1 MKKIL
6 AIALMMLLTT
16 AGAMAQQSL
25 TKQFKGEKGFSC
37 ITVNKA
43 ALKMMRSNSKL
54 GRQGFSGKLKIGNF
68 ADKIE
73 RLEIVSASTPQASY
87 KLTAACHDWIEKDN
101 FESVIDVNEE
111 NQQASIYV
119 LMGNPQN
126 IFMLL
131 AQDEETSVI
140 IMYGTMTLD
149 DIQGVVGN

>member
-1 MKKIL
+1 
-6 AIALMMLLTT
+6 
-16 AGAMAQQSL
+16 
-25 TKQFKGEKGFSC
+25 
-37 ITVNKA
+37 
-43 ALKMMRSNSKL
+43 
-54 GRQGFSGKLKIGNF
+54 
-68 ADKIE
+68 
-73 RLEIVSASTPQASY
+73 
-87 KLTAACHDWIEKDN
+87 EKDN